1 MKPTFGRGVFFFFFR
16 DVEYSV
22 HLGGLLSRRQHARM
36 REAMGSIEA
45 RDSPLVRIMI
55 DRLKRAERTYA
66 SQV

>member
-1 MKPTFGRGVFFFFFR
+1 
-16 DVEYSV
+16 
-22 HLGGLLSRRQHARM
+22 M